1 MEQTFSLKEKISQFM
16 IILFPILVTQVFMC
30 AMTFFDTMMSG
41 HVSANDLV
49 GVAIGSSIW
58 MPIFTGVNGILFA
71 IVPIVA
77 QLLGAKQKE
86 KMPFVIIQALYVALA
101 LSIAVIICGAYA
113 ITPILSSMDLNPA
126 SYSITQNFLK
136 AISFGV
142 IPLFV
147 STVLR
152 CFIDT
157 LGYTRITMLISMIAL
172 PINIVLNYVL
182 IFGKFGF
189 PHLGGV
195 GAGWASAITY
205 WCIAIISFFVIQSK
219 EPFKSYRIF
228 SCWFPFSL
236 PACKEQLKIGI
247 PIGIAIFCETS
258 IFAVITLLMS
268 EFSEATI
275 AAYQV
280 ATNVAALIYM
290 IPLSISMALTIVVGF
305 EVGAKRYM
313 DAKQYSRIGIGIALI
328 MAVLAAVVLFF
339 ENKQVANLYTE
350 DIEIKNL
357 VQQFLLYAV
366 FFQLS
371 DAIATPVQG
380 CLRGYKDVRITFIM
394 AMVSYWVVG
403 LPLGYILAHYSWL
416 GAFGYWIGLIAG
428 LAVGAS
434 CLSIR
439 LVRVQHKYYLKNN
452 QS

>member
-1 MEQTFSLKEKISQFM
+1 MEQTYSLKEKAKQFL
-16 IILFPILVTQVFMC
+16 IILCPILVTQVFMC

-41 HVSANDLV
+41 HASANDLV

-58 MPIFTGVNGILFA
+58 MPVFTGLNGILFA
-71 IVPIVA
+71 VVPIVA

-86 KMPFVIIQALYVALA
+86 AVPFVVIQAVYLALA
-101 LSIAVIICGAYA
+101 ITVVVIICGAYA
-113 ITPILSSMDLNPA
+113 ITPILNRMDLNPV
-126 SYSITQNFLK
+126 SYHITQQFLK

-142 IPLFV
+142 MPLFV

-157 LGYTRITMLISMIAL
+157 LGYTRITMLISMAAL

-189 PHLGGV
+189 PQLGGV

-205 WCIAIISFFVIQSK
+205 WCIAIISFCVIQRK
-219 EPFKSYRIF
+219 EPFKSYHIF
-228 SCWFPFSL
+228 SSWYSFSL
-236 PACKEQLKIGI
+236 AAWKEQLKIGI

-280 ATNVAALIYM
+280 AINVAALIYM

-305 EVGAKRYM
+305 EVGAKRYQ
-313 DAKQYSRIGIGIALI
+313 DARQYAYLGIGIALI
-328 MAVLAAVVLFF
+328 MAVLAAIVLLVG
-339 ENKQVANLYTE
+339 NQQVANLYTE
-350 DIEIKNL
+350 DIEIRNL

-394 AMVSYWVVG
+394 AMVSYWIVG
-403 LPLGYILAHYSWL
+403 LPLGYMLAHQPGL
-416 GAFGYWIGLIAG
+416 GAFGYWIGLIVG
-428 LAVGAS
+428 LAFGAI

-439 LVRVQHKYYLKNN
+439 LLRVQYKYNN
-452 QS
+452 